1 MNKETKANFEK
12 WFNYEGLSEDLKKEL
27 IEIKD
32 NEEEINE
39 RFSVSLEFGTAG
51 LRGIIRAGTNG
62 MNVYNVRQATQGL
75 SNLIIKNGKEA
86 MEKGVVIA
94 YDSRLYSDVFSRE
107 AACVLAANGIKV
119 YLFES
124 LRPVPV
130 LSFAIGYLK
139 TTAGIAVTASH
150 NPAKYNGYKAYWSDG
165 AQLPPE
171 ESKIV
176 YEEMQKVDIFT
187 GVKSCDYDEAVKEG
201 KIKIISK
208 EVDEP
213 YYEYIMSLSINPDAF
228 KDTDL
233 KVVYTPFHGAGNIPV
248 RTVLQRMG
256 LENVTVV
263 KEQEMPDPKFST
275 VKSPNPEDSEGFEIA
290 REYAKKVDADIIF
303 GTDPDSDR
311 VGLLLK
317 NKNSEY
323 DILNGDQ
330 FGIVFV
336 NYVLEGFSK
345 NGKIPA
351 NGVIIK
357 SIVTTNMINKIADA
371 YGVKVMNVLTG
382 FKYIGEKIKEFE
394 ADKSH
399 TYLFGFE
406 ESYGYLS
413 GTKARDKDAVNAS
426 MLICEAAA
434 YFKKQGKT
442 LKEVLEEIYEK
453 YGYYTEKTVS
463 VTYEGLVGIQ
473 KIKDMMSNLVKNPP
487 LEFAGVKV
495 LCINDYLNS
504 KRTDLEAGKD
514 MPFDFEKSNVLSYEL
529 ADGTLLTIRPSG
541 TEPKIKAYVMTLGK
555 TLEEAEANKE
565 KYTEAIKKLI

>member
-1 MNKETKANFEK
+1 MNTRENFEK
-12 WFNYEGLSEDLKKEL
+12 WLNYDKLDESLKQEL

-32 NEEEINE
+32 NEAEINE
-39 RFSVSLEFGTAG
+39 RFSVKLEFGTAG

-62 MNVYNVRQATQGL
+62 MNIYTVRQATQGL
-75 SNLIIKNGKEA
+75 SNLIIKHGKEA

-119 YLFES
+119 FLFDS

-130 LSFAIGYLK
+130 LSFAIRYLG
-139 TTAGIAVTASH
+139 TISGIAVTASH

-176 YEEMQKVDIFT
+176 YEEMQKVDIFE
-187 GVKSCDYDEAVKEG
+187 GINSMDFDEAVESG
-201 KIKIISK
+201 KIQIINK
-208 EVDEP
+208 EIDEP
-213 YYEYIMSLSINPDAF
+213 YYEYIMGLSINPGVL

-248 RTVLQRMG
+248 RTVLGRMG
-256 LENVTVV
+256 LKNITVV

-275 VKSPNPEDSEGFEIA
+275 VKSPNPEDSEGFTIA
-290 REYAKKVDADIIF
+290 RKYAAEVDADIIF

-317 NKNSEY
+317 NSKNEFE
-323 DILNGDQ
+323 ILNGNQ
-330 FGIVFV
+330 IGIVLV
-336 NYVLEGFSK
+336 NYVLDGLAK
-345 NGKIPA
+345 NNKIPE
-351 NGVIIK
+351 NGAIVK
-357 SIVTTNMINKIADA
+357 SIVTTNMIKEIAKA
-371 YGVKVMNVLTG
+371 YGIEVVNVLTG
-382 FKYIGEKIKEFE
+382 FKYIGEKIKEWE
-394 ADKSH
+394 ADGSH

-413 GTKARDKDAVNAS
+413 GTRARDKDAVNAS

-434 YFKKQGKT
+434 FYKKQGLT
-442 LKEVLEEIYEK
+442 LKEVLDSIYEK
-453 YGYYTEKTVS
+453 YGYYTEKTIS
-463 VTYEGLVGIQ
+463 VTYEGLAGIQ
-473 KIKDMMSNLVKNPP
+473 KIKDMMKNLVANPP
-487 LEFAGVKV
+487 KEFAGVKV
-495 LCINDYLNS
+495 LYVNDYLNS
-504 KRTDLEAGKD
+504 TRTNMITGETE
-514 MPFDFEKSNVLSYEL
+514 PFNFDVSNVLSYDLE
-529 ADGTLLTIRPSG
+529 DGTLLTIRPSG

-555 TLEEAEANKE
+555 TEEVAEINKE
-565 KYTEAIKKLI
+565 KYTEAIRKLI